1 MAAVLEGSGRVE
13 WCEASRAP
21 TGRGEELG
29 YLLRVMRNLCSAW
42 PIVGTQL
49 NQLAAV
55 TVPSL

>member
-29 YLLRVMRNLCSAW
+29 CPLRVMGNLCGAW
-42 PIVGTQL
+42 PIVGAQL
-49 NQLAAV
+49 HQLAAV